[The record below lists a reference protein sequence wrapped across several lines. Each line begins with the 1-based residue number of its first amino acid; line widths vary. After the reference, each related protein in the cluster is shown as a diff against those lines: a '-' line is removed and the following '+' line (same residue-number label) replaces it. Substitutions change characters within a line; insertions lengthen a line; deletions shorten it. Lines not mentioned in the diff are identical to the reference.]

1 MTSGGTEDVSLEAA
15 VVRLLVD
22 IDSGVVDMLPVVRS
36 VTDDCSVVPELKA
49 VVIADTVVGDD

>member
-1 MTSGGTEDVSLEAA
+1 MTSGETDVSLEAA

-22 IDSGVVDMLPVVRS
+22 IERGVVDMLPVMRS